1 MDTKLKGDIAEQALV
16 LKALKREWGVL
27 TPVGDRL
34 PYDLVLDVD
43 GALIK
48 VQVKSA
54 WWDVKKGNYVVD
66 NRRTKTNRRV
76 MRREN
81 YIPTDFDFAF
91 LYIDEKD
98 IFYIMPAEV
107 FISYGS
113 EIHLV
118 KEEKRQRKPRSFQY
132 REAWEL
138 VRGVAADVGNELEGD

>member
-1 MDTKLKGDIAEQALV
+1 M

-76 MRREN
+76 MKREN
-81 YIPTDFDFAF
+81 YGPTDFDFAF
-91 LYIDEKD
+91 LYIEEKD

-118 KEEKRQRKPRSFQY
+118 EEEKRQRKPRSFQY

>member
-76 MRREN
+76 MKREN
-81 YIPTDFDFAF
+81 YGPTDFDFAF
-91 LYIDEKD
+91 LYIEEKD

-118 KEEKRQRKPRSFQY
+118 EEEKRQRKPRSFQY

>member
-1 MDTKLKGDIAEQALV
+1 M

-27 TPVGDRL
+27 APVGDRL

-76 MRREN
+76 MKREN
-81 YIPTDFDFAF
+81 YGPTDFDFAF
-91 LYIDEKD
+91 LYIEEKD

-118 KEEKRQRKPRSFQY
+118 EEEKRQRKPRSFQY